1 MSQYH
6 PTAAVAQHPVLNRSL
21 YKEEYDEVVKEMEL
35 LGFRNGWVQD
45 MDSNVNYRPD
55 FGKENPFE

>member
-6 PTAAVAQHPVLNRSL
+6 PTTYVRQHPVLNRPL
-21 YKEEYDEVVKEMEL
+21 YKTEYESVVETMES
-35 LGFRNGWVQD
+35 LGFRNGWIQD

-55 FGKENPFE
+55 FRKENPFE